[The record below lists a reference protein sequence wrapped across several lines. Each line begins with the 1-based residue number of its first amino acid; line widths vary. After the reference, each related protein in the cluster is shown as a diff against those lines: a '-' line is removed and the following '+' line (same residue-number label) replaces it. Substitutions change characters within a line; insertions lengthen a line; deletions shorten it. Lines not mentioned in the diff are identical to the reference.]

1 MSMRKSSRTSCNYS
15 DKDDSDSCTLCEA
28 FQITAS
34 NLFASFAHY
43 CGYVCCRLYLRRD
56 DRNDGRTAIKAKK
69 HRKDPITAR
78 LAGNLTHQVKKKEAQ
93 TLPPIVENEEAE
105 VELKSMEKETQPP
118 KPYTE
123 GTLITAMKTAGKTL
137 DNDEAQEILK
147 EVEGIGTEATRA
159 NIIENLKQKHYI
171 EVNKNEIT
179 VTPKGITL
187 CKAVANE
194 PLLTSAEMTAR
205 WEGYL
210 RKLVNKRGHHLFF

>member
-1 MSMRKSSRTSCNYS
+1 M
-15 DKDDSDSCTLCEA
+15 
-28 FQITAS
+28 
-34 NLFASFAHY
+34 
-43 CGYVCCRLYLRRD
+43 
-56 DRNDGRTAIKAKK
+56 
-69 HRKDPITAR
+69 
-78 LAGNLTHQVKKKEAQ
+78 AGNLTHQVKKKEAQ

-171 EVNKNEIT
+171 EVNKT
-179 VTPKGITL
+179 K
-187 CKAVANE
+187 
-194 PLLTSAEMTAR
+194 
-205 WEGYL
+205 
-210 RKLVNKRGHHLFF
+210 